1 MPKIDYKIKRIRY
14 QFIIVNVEKTTVHAV
29 SLRVLL
35 NFIRPTESLKPS
47 CVAAASYRIPIMA
60 MFPEFYVMEE

>member
-1 MPKIDYKIKRIRY
+1 MWK
-14 QFIIVNVEKTTVHAV
+14 KTTVHAV

>member
-1 MPKIDYKIKRIRY
+1 MPKTDYKTKRIRY

-35 NFIRPTESLKPS
+35 NFIRPTKPS
-47 CVAAASYRIPIMA
+47 CVAVASYPIFIMA
-60 MFPEFYVMEE
+60 MFPEFYVMKE